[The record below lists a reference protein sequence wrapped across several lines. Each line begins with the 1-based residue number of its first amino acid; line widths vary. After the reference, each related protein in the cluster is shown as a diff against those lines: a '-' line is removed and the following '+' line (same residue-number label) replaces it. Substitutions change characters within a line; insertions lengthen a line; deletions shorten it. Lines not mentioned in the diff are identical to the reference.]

1 MTRDESGGLCSE
13 SDETAVVSKK
23 SQNPASRHESC
34 SKSSPYYCP
43 FLRALAVPVQMNLQ

>member
-1 MTRDESGGLCSE
+1 MRVGGS
-13 SDETAVVSKK
+13 VVRVMKQQWSSKK